1 MLKTTKMRLDVVGNI
16 VVLFI
21 LNNRFASGHGKS
33 LKKTLRVRN
42 LCEDFEILLFVFTCV
57 KIVCC

>member
-1 MLKTTKMRLDVVGNI
+1 MRLDVVGNI

-33 LKKTLRVRN
+33 LKKNITRS
-42 LCEDFEILLFVFTCV
+42 
-57 KIVCC
+57 